1 LATPIIPVPILC
13 ADLGLF
19 EGMLRV
25 LPEAGISHIGLYR
38 DEETLRPVGMDQLH
52 RAHPD
57 VPVITAA
64 IDPELNEFGLHRSRF
79 G

>member
-1 LATPIIPVPILC
+1 
-13 ADLGLF
+13 
-19 EGMLRV
+19 MLK
-25 LPEAGISHIGLYR
+25 AGGARRIQFTRLVSC
-38 DEETLRPVGMDQLH
+38 PVGMDQLH